1 MTEAKPTQ
9 LTPAAKSVAR
19 QIAAALGETL
29 AVPVDQIRRIVEVLG
44 ADQAWALLK
53 KTEVVQTE
61 GGLNVKDGSR
71 ARSKG
76 GVFFQ
81 LARQTLDP
89 AGRRYVWPSR
99 RPSNATKAG
108 GQGLVWS
115 ERLAIITQLRRA
127 PGEVRTAKLTLIG
140 RPGRVVVKDEVVLI
154 SLPSLGKQPT
164 LPRELPQPPTVS
176 TSAIVYVALKQ
187 WRPVEAALTDP
198 KDRLIVEGFPALD
211 GRLKALTVYA
221 TNLTTVALQRAKHA
235 R

>member
-140 RPGRVVVKDEVVLI
+140 RPGRVIVKGEVALV
-154 SLPSLGKQPT
+154 SMPPTDKQPT
-164 LPRELPQPPTVS
+164 LPRELPQPPAALVPTL
-176 TSAIVYVALKQ
+176 VYVAARQ
-187 WRPVEAALTDP
+187 WPKVEAALTEP
-198 KDRLIVEGFPALD
+198 TDRLIVEGYPVLD

-221 TNLTTVALQRAKHA
+221 TNLTTVALQRAKRA
-235 R
+235 K